1 METEENFT
9 SEFNQRYNV
18 VSKKILRVLSEDS
31 RSSLTKISNELG
43 VSRRSVALRMEK
55 LETELGIHY
64 VPELNEEALGFTN
77 GHIIIARFDE
87 KPDFTEIGKLLAK
100 SRVPQVVAQ
109 IKGTFDLFIYA
120 NAPSKDE
127 YVRWDKGT
135 QVALADYKVTW
146 QPSEVAHKQLG
157 FFPLRN
163 VLLEAAN
170 LKPKYK
176 DLLLKLNENARVSF
190 QEIAKSTN
198 MHFNTVS
205 YEFWKLMKMDYIK
218 RFTLSMDIPK
228 NVSVMSHF
236 GKYVLP
242 KTFEQDMQK
251 TRKEYK
257 SDDEN
262 PVISRYI
269 LCSQLIGYYDFTAL
283 GVFDNYDSAYKK
295 QVKFFKD
302 TLKPEQVKVEYGE
315 IEKVLFGR
323 LPIRTIDTAKEYNT
337 IVWDEKAASGEA

>member
-1 METEENFT
+1 M
-9 SEFNQRYNV
+9 
-18 VSKKILRVLSEDS
+18 L
-31 RSSLTKISNELG
+31 
-43 VSRRSVALRMEK
+43 
-55 LETELGIHY
+55 
-64 VPELNEEALGFTN
+64 P
-77 GHIIIARFDE
+77 
-87 KPDFTEIGKLLAK
+87 
-100 SRVPQVVAQ
+100 
-109 IKGTFDLFIYA
+109 
-120 NAPSKDE
+120 
-127 YVRWDKGT
+127 
-135 QVALADYKVTW
+135 LADYKVTW

-315 IEKVLFGR
+315 IEKVLFGK